1 MLLKGKLSSIPADF
15 SDPKSPSS
23 PTARRLKSRHG
34 ETSFTVCT
42 YSIEFER
49 MNNDDDTLGWLG
61 LPSPLQMY
69 RQHCRLL
76 ENEIQELNAQLRK
89 ARADVFGISQ
99 MLLETQA
106 KNSEFAGYLRERG
119 AEAAAM
125 RKQISDLTTS
135 NYVNKREAEELRRIV
150 NEMRPRPTTI
160 V

>member
-1 MLLKGKLSSIPADF
+1 
-15 SDPKSPSS
+15 
-23 PTARRLKSRHG
+23 
-34 ETSFTVCT
+34 
-42 YSIEFER
+42 
-49 MNNDDDTLGWLG
+49 MNIDDDTCTWLG
-61 LPSPLQMY
+61 LPTPLEMY

-106 KNSEFAGYLRERG
+106 KNSEFAGYLRKRG

-135 NYVNKREAEELRRIV
+135 NYVIKREAEELRRIV
-150 NEMRPRPTTI
+150 NEMRPRPTMI